1 MKIGE
6 LAERSGVSVRSLRYY
21 GEQGLLAP
29 RRDRRG
35 HRVYDTGDVDRVVL
49 IQELFAAG
57 FCSSVI
63 QGLLPE
69 VLDPD
74 RSDPAGVVATLDAAR
89 DRLRRELADVQ
100 RELDVLDGLRARW
113 ALDPDMHVRR
123 DAGAHDRTLAAPPA
137 PADHRSRRLR

>member
-6 LAERSGVSVRSLRYY
+6 LAQRSGVSVRSLRYY

-29 RRDRRG
+29 RRDDHG
-35 HRVYDTGDVDRVVL
+35 HRLYDACDVDRVVV

-63 QGLLPE
+63 QGLLPD
-69 VLDPD
+69 VLDPR
-74 RSDPAGVVATLDAAR
+74 RSDPVGVLATLDAAR
-89 DRLRRELADVQ
+89 ERLRRELADVQ
-100 RELDVLDGLRARW
+100 RELDVLDELRARLG
-113 ALDPDMHVRR
+113 LDPDMHVRR
-123 DAGAHDRTLAAPPA
+123 DAGRHERDHPSPPA